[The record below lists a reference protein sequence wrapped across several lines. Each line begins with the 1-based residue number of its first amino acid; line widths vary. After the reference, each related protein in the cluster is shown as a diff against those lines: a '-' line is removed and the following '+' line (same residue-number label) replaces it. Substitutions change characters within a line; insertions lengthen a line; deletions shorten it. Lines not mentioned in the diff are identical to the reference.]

1 MGGLVPSVESLANSR
16 LRSLRRRDCALT
28 VYDLSCSISS
38 PPVSLPC
45 SFQNTQPNNYLKQ
58 PLKIN
63 LSLPVCQRVNA
74 AQGVAHLA
82 TRLQEHTSH
91 TPCGQMEL
99 LGSMLESRIGGGDG
113 WGTQSWGRG
122 AGGCLGKT
130 RNLMAPDESG
140 RETTT
145 PGSQSNMKDGDDD
158 SKEKP

>member
-63 LSLPVCQRVNA
+63 LSLPVCQQVN

-82 TRLQEHTSH
+82 TRLQEHTNH

-99 LGSMLESRIGGGDG
+99 LGSLLESRIGGERWLGDSELG
-113 WGTQSWGRG
+113 PRGGRVSREDTQPHG
-122 AGGCLGKT
+122 
-130 RNLMAPDESG
+130 PG
-140 RETTT
+140 REWST
-145 PGSQSNMKDGDDD
+145 NHD
-158 SKEKP
+158 SRISV